1 MNRLVKRPS
10 QVGFKRFQTVQQRQ
24 FVFVIVPILG
34 AGVAA
39 LIGGAI
45 TIYGMEKYR
54 IYKMNKEQRKADEEI
69 KVTVTNSKQPQ
80 IDEVT
85 KAGTEDDAPK
95 SRS

>member
-1 MNRLVKRPS
+1 MNRLLARSSLLGVKRI
-10 QVGFKRFQTVQQRQ
+10 QTVQQRQ

-85 KAGTEDDAPK
+85 EDKDVNT
-95 SRS
+95 RS